1 MNARSMSHKL
11 NLGLALGLAVLLT
24 ACAGGGGGGGGGST
38 AARPAPAAPD
48 RDGDGRPDASDN
60 CPTIPNAD
68 QANQDGDALGDACD
82 PDDDNDN
89 LREIRNITDLDRVVR
104 NNLGG
109 GYELMTDLDLSN
121 LTNWEPL
128 GDVRTPFT
136 GVLDGRNYTITNRRA
151 GQMNGLFGAT
161 RTSVIRNLRLEV
173 GGIAVATNPSPS
185 FAGGLAQRVE
195 DTSIVD
201 VYVTVHGNVTARV
214 DGNATN
220 AMDAIAYAGGLVGAA
235 RASNITNSWV
245 RVLGDLVSFSNVSD
259 AMAGGLVAH
268 ANRTSLNNTYADIDG
283 RILVTAANVSY
294 AGGLVGF
301 GAGGS
306 IAHSYVVVRGKI
318 TAQSLNDM
326 RTYGGGLLGDGADG
340 PQGMLIAS
348 YFNATGLEAD
358 EPNADEEGFN
368 RTLGQLTCP
377 TTPGE
382 TCMGA
387 TTYTGWD
394 NRTWD
399 FGDNTSLP
407 RIIDVR
413 ARDQDGDGI
422 LDLVDN
428 CPRIANRNQT
438 NFDNDTLGDACEDS
452 DGDGLLDAVDNCP
465 RIANRNQTN
474 LDNDAF
480 GDVCDD
486 DIDGDRVLNAQDN
499 CPRVRNTNQTNLD
512 NATGDRLGDACDPDI
527 DGDRVLNTQDNCPR
541 VANPDQAN
549 LDNAT
554 GDLLGDVCDPDI
566 DGDGIVNADDDCPA
580 EFDPSRTDS
589 DGDGCDDVSV
599 PPMLP
604 EPPRTDDTDNDT
616 VLDGVDNCLFD
627 NNTDQE
633 DLDGDTYGDVCGPD
647 RNNDG
652 VREIQT
658 ADQLD
663 AVRTNLSADYELI
676 TNINLSADYANWQP
690 LGNESVPFTGAFNGN
705 HYTIRNL
712 SSSGYARAGL
722 FGTVQNAVLSNLT
735 LIVGEI
741 VSRTAGTIAYTGALV
756 GRASATSVSGVGV
769 QVMGSLSSIAASIG
783 SRTGG
788 LIGRM
793 DGHRIDNSYVLV
805 GGNITTVSTLA
816 ANPSAVGG
824 LVGIIRES
832 PINIMNSYAHI
843 NGYLRADSPTGEVIG
858 GLVGHSRSTGYH
870 IENSYAVMSNFTTS
884 LSNRGNARGL
894 VGFSFGVS
902 ESNTRI
908 DNSYYDGS
916 PTAVDTVRTDPTPY
930 QRNRTQLECPTRA
943 NATCAGA
950 TTYTDWDNETWDFGD
965 AQTLP
970 TLRQLPPP
978 ELLF

>member
-1 MNARSMSHKL
+1 MNAKSMSHKL

-24 ACAGGGGGGGGGST
+24 ACAGGGGGGGGGGAS
-38 AARPAPAAPD
+38 PAGTPAAPD
-48 RDGDGRPDASDN
+48 RDRDGIPDARDN
-60 CPTIPNAD
+60 CPSIANAD

-89 LREIRNITDLDRVVR
+89 LHEIRNITDLDRVVR

-136 GVLDGRNYTITNRRA
+136 GVLDGRNWTITNRRA
-151 GQMNGLFGAT
+151 GQTSGLFGAA
-161 RTSVIRNLRLEV
+161 RTSVIRNLRLNV

-201 VYVTVHGNVTARV
+201 VYVTVHGNITARV
-214 DGNATN
+214 DGNAADAT
-220 AMDAIAYAGGLVGAA
+220 ADAIAYAGGLVGAT
-235 RASNITNSWV
+235 RASNITNSYV
-245 RVLGDLVSFSNVSD
+245 RVLGDLVSFSNVSH

-268 ANRTSLNNTYADIDG
+268 ANNTHLNSTYADLDG
-283 RILVTAANVSY
+283 RILARAANRSY
-294 AGGLVGF
+294 ASGLVGF
-301 GAGGS
+301 GAGGA
-306 IAHSYVVVRGKI
+306 IAHSYVVVRGPI
-318 TAQSLNDM
+318 AAQSLNAM

-358 EPNADEEGFN
+358 EPNTDEEGFN

-382 TCMGA
+382 TCMGV
-387 TTYTGWD
+387 TTYEGWD

-399 FGDNTSLP
+399 FGNNLTLP

-413 ARDQDGDGI
+413 VRDQDGDGI

-428 CPRIANRNQT
+428 CPHIANRNQT
-438 NFDNDTLGDACEDS
+438 NFNNNTLGDACEDS
-452 DGDGLLDAVDNCP
+452 DGDGILDLADNCP

-499 CPRVRNTNQTNLD
+499 CPRAPNTNQTNLD
-512 NATGDRLGDACDPDI
+512 NATGDLLGDACDPDI

-541 VANPDQAN
+541 AANPNQAN

-554 GDLLGDVCDPDI
+554 GDGLGDVCDPDI
-566 DGDGIVNADDDCPA
+566 DGDGIVNVDDLCPA

-604 EPPRTDDTDNDT
+604 EPPRTIDTDNDT

-676 TNINLSADYANWQP
+676 TNITLPADYANWQP
-690 LGNESVPFTGAFNGN
+690 LGNDTVPFTGAFNGN

-722 FGTVQNAVLSNLT
+722 FGRVENAVLSNLT
-735 LIVGEI
+735 LMVGEI
-741 VSRTAGTIAYTGALV
+741 MGTGVTTSVGALA

-769 QVMGSLSSIAASIG
+769 GVMGSLSTTIASSG
-783 SRTGG
+783 NQVGG

-793 DGHRIDNSYVLV
+793 SGHSIDNSYVLV
-805 GGNITTVSTLA
+805 LGNLTS
-816 ANPSAVGG
+816 SAPNSISVHMGG
-824 LVGIIRES
+824 LVGFANVSPVNITNVYARVNGRVGSQTSTTSESSGGLIGSTSGIGYQII
-832 PINIMNSYAHI
+832 NSYAI
-843 NGYLRADSPTGEVIG
+843 IGNLASSNIVNDG
-858 GLVGHSRSTGYH
+858 GLVGLTLGGTQADKIIMPS
-870 IENSYAVMSNFTTS
+870 
-884 LSNRGNARGL
+884 
-894 VGFSFGVS
+894 
-902 ESNTRI
+902 
-908 DNSYYDGS
+908 SYYDAM
-916 PTAVDTVRTDPTPY
+916 PTVVEILGPTRDHSQY

-950 TTYTDWDNETWDFGD
+950 TTYTGWDNETWDFGD

>member
-1 MNARSMSHKL
+1 MVMAYPIAN
-11 NLGLALGLAVLLT
+11 
-24 ACAGGGGGGGGGST
+24 
-38 AARPAPAAPD
+38 
-48 RDGDGRPDASDN
+48 DN

-68 QANQDGDALGDACD
+68 QANQDGDALGDVCD

-89 LREIRNITDLDRVVR
+89 LREIRNIIDLDRVVR

-220 AMDAIAYAGGLVGAA
+220 AMDAIAYAGGLVGAT
-235 RASNITNSWV
+235 RASNITNSYV

-283 RILVTAANVSY
+283 RILATAANVSY
-294 AGGLVGF
+294 ASGLVGF

-306 IAHSYVVVRGKI
+306 IAHSYVVVRGTI
-318 TAQSLNDM
+318 AAQSLNDM

-340 PQGMLIAS
+340 PQGMLVAS

-399 FGDNTSLP
+399 FGDNLTLP

-413 ARDQDGDGI
+413 VRDQDGDGI

-428 CPRIANRNQT
+428 CPHIANRNQT
-438 NFDNDTLGDACEDS
+438 NFDNDALGDACEDS
-452 DGDGLLDAVDNCP
+452 DGDGVFDAVDNCP
-465 RIANRNQTN
+465 RLANRNQTN

-499 CPRVRNTNQTNLD
+499 CPRLANTNQTNLD
-512 NATGDRLGDACDPDI
+512 NATGDRLGDACDP
-527 DGDRVLNTQDNCPR
+527 
-541 VANPDQAN
+541 
-549 LDNAT
+549 
-554 GDLLGDVCDPDI
+554 
-566 DGDGIVNADDDCPA
+566 
-580 EFDPSRTDS
+580 
-589 DGDGCDDVSV
+589 
-599 PPMLP
+599 
-604 EPPRTDDTDNDT
+604 
-616 VLDGVDNCLFD
+616 
-627 NNTDQE
+627 
-633 DLDGDTYGDVCGPD
+633 
-647 RNNDG
+647 
-652 VREIQT
+652 
-658 ADQLD
+658 
-663 AVRTNLSADYELI
+663 
-676 TNINLSADYANWQP
+676 
-690 LGNESVPFTGAFNGN
+690 
-705 HYTIRNL
+705 
-712 SSSGYARAGL
+712 
-722 FGTVQNAVLSNLT
+722 
-735 LIVGEI
+735 
-741 VSRTAGTIAYTGALV
+741 
-756 GRASATSVSGVGV
+756 
-769 QVMGSLSSIAASIG
+769 
-783 SRTGG
+783 
-788 LIGRM
+788 
-793 DGHRIDNSYVLV
+793 
-805 GGNITTVSTLA
+805 
-816 ANPSAVGG
+816 
-824 LVGIIRES
+824 
-832 PINIMNSYAHI
+832 
-843 NGYLRADSPTGEVIG
+843 
-858 GLVGHSRSTGYH
+858 
-870 IENSYAVMSNFTTS
+870 
-884 LSNRGNARGL
+884 
-894 VGFSFGVS
+894 
-902 ESNTRI
+902 
-908 DNSYYDGS
+908 
-916 PTAVDTVRTDPTPY
+916 
-930 QRNRTQLECPTRA
+930 
-943 NATCAGA
+943 
-950 TTYTDWDNETWDFGD
+950 
-965 AQTLP
+965 
-970 TLRQLPPP
+970 
-978 ELLF
+978 